1 MSGAAGAFGA
11 FASGLAGSYERKQ
24 DREYRKERD
33 AKLDEYMARRE
44 GLVTPEPVSLGVD
57 GAAPVL
63 ASASPAPVTAT
74 TIPAAPG
81 GRSGPSASFQGGGN
95 KDAFIEAMMPH
106 ALRVS
111 EATGLDPRLVIA
123 QAAQETGWGRSAP
136 GNNFFG
142 IKSHGRKG
150 GSNLATQ
157 EVINGQR
164 VTVRDSFRGYADMGE
179 SADDYAAFLKSNPRY
194 SDMLA
199 AKDLDGQI
207 AALGRSGYATD
218 PNYARS
224 VASIANSIPMPARP
238 MAPPEAITVE
248 TLKNRWPRPLGVGGP
263 T

>member
-1 MSGAAGAFGA
+1 MSLGGAFGA
-11 FASGLAGSYERKQ
+11 FASGLAGGLNASNDRRER
-24 DREYRKERD
+24 RERD
-33 AKLDEYMARRE
+33 AKLDAILGAGPAPRA
-44 GLVTPEPVSLGVD
+44 TPASAPEPMG
-57 GAAPVL
+57 
-63 ASASPAPVTAT
+63 VTAPTT

-238 MAPPEAITVE
+238 MAPPEQITVE

-263 T
+263 M